1 MKILTGMQCR
11 DLERYYGLVKEIA
24 MFERER
30 VEKDIKNVYKYK
42 ELYRLFYKLQEQL
55 RREELIW
62 NVNNV
67 VRKLNGV
74 Y

>member
-11 DLERYYGLVKEIA
+11 YLERYYGLVKEIA

-42 ELYRLFYKLQEQL
+42 ELYRLFYKLQDEL
-55 RREELIW
+55 RREELI
-62 NVNNV
+62 
-67 VRKLNGV
+67 
-74 Y
+74 

>member
-11 DLERYYGLVKEIA
+11 DLERYYGLLNEIKY
-24 MFERER
+24 FERER

-55 RREELIW
+55 RREELI
-62 NVNNV
+62 
-67 VRKLNGV
+67 
-74 Y
+74 